1 MFTKKYKS
9 YSWNKI
15 GNHVILTHEEGVIM
29 AIRNKLIQDDR
40 DDLTKDVDD
49 LDAVYLEKL
58 KKDGIDEDLLTQFK
72 ELTIQL
78 EKDKKDE

>member
-1 MFTKKYKS
+1 
-9 YSWNKI
+9 
-15 GNHVILTHEEGVIM
+15 M

-40 DDLTKDVDD
+40 DDLTTDVDD